1 MAPSKLII
9 QPKGGL
15 PIEVMFNPNTY
26 NITKSVAWKT
36 KAAGASSAVRANAP
50 VRSFGGGGSR
60 ELGLQLFFD
69 STELEAAERDVR
81 LQTDSI
87 VRLTRIERKNGR
99 PPVCTVAWGMTKTAD
114 FPFVGVISALKQN
127 FVLFDQVGRPLRAW
141 LDVTFIEFLNR
152 EDDERDTDPETST
165 RVVRRNDSLASI
177 AADVYGDAGQWRVI
191 AEANGIEDPFVLP
204 AGSKL
209 TLPKQ

>member
-1 MAPSKLII
+1 MAPSKLTI
-9 QPKGGL
+9 QPTDGT

-26 NITKSVAWKT
+26 SITKAVEWKT
-36 KAAGASSAVRANAP
+36 TAAGAASDSRANAP
-50 VRSFGGGGSR
+50 VLSFGGGGSR
-60 ELGLQLFFD
+60 ELSLQLFFD
-69 STELEAAERDVR
+69 STELEDDQRDVR
-81 LQTDSI
+81 FQTDKV

-99 PPVCTVAWGMTKTAD
+99 PPVCTVAWGTNKMLD
-114 FPFVGVISALKQN
+114 FPFVGMISHLKQT
-127 FVLFDQVGRPLRAW
+127 FLLFDQVGRPVRAT

-152 EDDERDTDPETST
+152 EDDERDTDPETTT

-177 AADVYGDAGQWRVI
+177 AADVYGDPGQWRVI
-191 AEANGIEDPFVLP
+191 ALANAIEDPFVLP